1 VRLDEPL
8 VRVLGGKTAKALESA
23 LGLRTVGDLLHHY
36 PRRYFE
42 PGQLAALDELQ
53 VGEHVTVM
61 ARVKSSD
68 WRTARSGKLMA
79 KVVVTDG
86 LGTLSLTFFGRTAR
100 WQSER
105 LQPGRVHLFA
115 GVVSTFNNERQL
127 THPQVF
133 MDPEDEQA
141 ALRIQPIYPA
151 TAAVDSK
158 AVEKS
163 VATLL
168 DVVDLDDDPLPHELR
183 LKHELMPMRDAL
195 RLVHRPAT
203 MDDVRRARYRLRWD
217 ESFVLQTVLAQ
228 RCKELEDQGGTPR
241 GGRLGGILDLF
252 DASCPWVLTDGQT
265 EIGKT
270 LHTELARPHPMHRL
284 LQGEVGSGKTVVALR
299 AMLTVVD
306 SGGQAALLAPTEV
319 LAQQHL
325 RSLEALLGPLATAG
339 QLGSPDEATR
349 VVLLTGSVQG
359 AARRRALDQIASGE
373 AGIVVGTHALMSEGV
388 EFRDLGLVVVDEQ
401 HRFGVEQ
408 REALR
413 AKGNHPHTLVM
424 TATPIPRTVAM
435 TVFGD
440 LEVSTLRE
448 LPRGRSPIATSVVRN
463 RSAEL
468 SAAMEHIKA
477 QVAEGRQ
484 AFVVCPRIG
493 DEETP
498 RSDGDERPPLS
509 VIDVARGLETH
520 YLPGLRIGVLHGRMT
535 SEEKDDV
542 MGGFAQGELD
552 VLVATTVIEVGVDV
566 PNATVM
572 VVMDADRFG
581 ISQLHQLR
589 GRIGRGGHPG
599 TCYLVTEQGGTPAYD
614 RLRAVAATTDGFELS
629 QLDLEVR
636 QEGNVLGTEQ
646 SGGRTSLRFLR
657 LQDLEVIEQ
666 TRAAAIEVVEQ
677 DPKLQQHPALW
688 AAVEAI
694 LDEQKQ
700 SFIERG

>member
-1 VRLDEPL
+1 MRLDEPL
-8 VRVLGGKTAKALESA
+8 VRALGDKTAKALEAA

-42 PGQLAALDELQ
+42 PGQLAALDELA

-61 ARVKSSD
+61 ARVKSSE
-68 WRTARSGKLMA
+68 WRVARSGKPMA
-79 KVVVTDG
+79 RVVVTDG
-86 LGTLSLTFFGRTAR
+86 LGTLSLTFFGKSSK
-100 WQSER
+100 WQSDR
-105 LQPGRVHLFA
+105 LRPGGVHLFS
-115 GVVSTFNNERQL
+115 GVVSTFNRERQL
-127 THPQVF
+127 THPKVF
-133 MDPEDEQA
+133 LDPEDEKA

-151 TAAVDSK
+151 TAAVDSR
-158 AVEKS
+158 AIEKS
-163 VATLL
+163 VATALA
-168 DVVDLDDDPLPHELR
+168 VVDLDDDPLPHELR
-183 LKHELMPMRDAL
+183 LKHELMPMHDAL
-195 RLVHRPAT
+195 RLVHRPDT

-228 RCKELEDQGGTPR
+228 RRKEIEAQGGTPR
-241 GGRLGGILDLF
+241 GGRLGGLLDLF
-252 DASCPWVLTDGQT
+252 DASCPWVLTDGQL
-265 EIGKT
+265 EVGKT
-270 LHTELARPHPMHRL
+270 LHTELARAHPMHRL

-325 RSLEALLGPLATAG
+325 RSVEALLGPLGTAG

-359 AARRRALDQIASGE
+359 AARRRALDEIASGQ

-448 LPRGRSPIATSVVRN
+448 LPRGRSPITTSVVRN
-463 RSAEL
+463 RSTGLQE
-468 SAAMEHIKA
+468 AMAHVKA
-477 QVAEGRQ
+477 QVVEGRQ

-493 DEETP
+493 DEPP
-498 RSDGDERPPLS
+498 REELGRRPPLS
-509 VIDVARGLETH
+509 VLDVAQGLQSH
-520 YLPGLRIGVLHGRMT
+520 YLPGLRTGVLHGRM
-535 SEEKDDV
+535 SSDEKDDV
-542 MGGFAQGELD
+542 MGSFAQGELD
-552 VLVATTVIEVGVDV
+552 VLVSTTVIEVGVDV

-599 TCYLVTEQGGTPAYD
+599 TCYLVTELEEGAPAFD
-614 RLRAVAATTDGFELS
+614 RLQAVARTTDGFALS

-636 QEGNVLGTEQ
+636 QEGNVLGSEQ
-646 SGGRTSLRFLR
+646 SGGRTALRWLR
-657 LQDLEVIEQ
+657 LQDLDVIEQ
-666 TRAAAIEVVEQ
+666 TRAAAVAVVEA
-677 DPKLQQHPALW
+677 DPDLSSHPALRT
-688 AAVEAI
+688 AVDAI
-694 LDEQKQ
+694 LDEQQQ